1 MTAANEN
8 RVDVD
13 AGDTSKSIIRFEGT
27 DDAISQEGYA
37 TLAWQPIATAM
48 EYRLLGESSE
58 PIYRGPLPQAFVS
71 GLLDGDY
78 EFHVHAYDST
88 GVLIASSQTPA
99 RVVVRHWPLALALSL
114 FASGLVVFLSIV
126 GLIILGSRMHRAPF
140 VEESFDGAS
149 TVGGA
154 I

>member
-1 MTAANEN
+1 VTAANEN

-13 AGDTSKSIIRFEGT
+13 TRDTSKSIIRFEET
-27 DDAISQEGYA
+27 DDAISQEGYV
-37 TLAWQPIATAM
+37 TLAWQPTAATI
-48 EYRLLGESSE
+48 EYRLMGESSE

-71 GLLDGDY
+71 GLVDGDY

-126 GLIILGSRMHRAPF
+126 GLIILGSRMHRGPF
-140 VEESFDGAS
+140 VVESTVEESTA
-149 TVGGA
+149 GGT